1 MGLELLLQ
9 VTRPTRIQSNLIEGK
24 SSIMPEELCL
34 ECDQH
39 TQYRQNL
46 LKEMQKIGEV
56 VEVVDLMMSL
66 FQAAKALPRAGV
78 IWACQPL
85 KATAISRYNQRSKEL
100 VSIEKV
106 TEGGNRSSQLEES
119 NCLDMRTARWNPVR
133 IEHQS
138 DVDSNRSKEFKTAEE
153 PGTDETNQNQ
163 TRSERSLS
171 KGFHGTSKVLRLPMR
186 IPADQKTQK
195 NKVVNWPT
203 YRVLWVDTATQDGG
217 REVIDGESQSK
228 AMKLEKQL
236 LLC

>member
-1 MGLELLLQ
+1 MRIIVTSNKTYKNPIKPDRRSVLKQAKDDKGLS
-9 VTRPTRIQSNLIEGK
+9 VKTIEA
-24 SSIMPEELCL
+24 
-34 ECDQH
+34 
-39 TQYRQNL
+39 R
-46 LKEMQKIGEV
+46 V

-100 VSIEKV
+100 VSIEK
-106 TEGGNRSSQLEES
+106 RIRLKSFPAIK
-119 NCLDMRTARWNPVR
+119 TAWWNPVR

-171 KGFHGTSKVLRLPMR
+171 KGFHGSWERAGLVICLSIAGGQRIGDRSLSQ

-195 NKVVNWPT
+195 NKVLLKMVE
-203 YRVLWVDTATQDGG
+203 